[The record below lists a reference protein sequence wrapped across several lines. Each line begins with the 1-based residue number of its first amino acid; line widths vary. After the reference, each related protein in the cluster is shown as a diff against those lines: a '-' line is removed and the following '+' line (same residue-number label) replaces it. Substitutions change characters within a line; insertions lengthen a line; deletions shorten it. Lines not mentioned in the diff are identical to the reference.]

1 MKKDKP
7 QEGMEFTLE
16 KSNAPVQPIVN
27 LPDPFAGVP
36 PIFCADKEI
45 AKKLLVD
52 IFAVIGILRGIDEG
66 KIDKK
71 MMSKVLVNSQIVLS
85 NLGDIMIRDCGIT
98 DADLEEISAIFQNA
112 EQNAATPDAEIPPH
126 K

>member
-1 MKKDKP
+1 M
-7 QEGMEFTLE
+7 
-16 KSNAPVQPIVN
+16 
-27 LPDPFAGVP
+27 
-36 PIFCADKEI
+36 
-45 AKKLLVD
+45 
-52 IFAVIGILRGIDEG
+52 IGILRGIDEG